1 MAKKSKEFDVND
13 DKYSSDEEKSNPIVN
28 AVIVII
34 VILIWL
40 VIFALLIKMDVGGIG
55 GMLRPVLKDV
65 PVINMIL
72 PEASDNE
79 VMEETGYKYKSLAEA
94 IERIK
99 ELEKEVSDLK
109 AQDKASAETIAK
121 LQAEIERLKTF
132 EANQLYYQELKE
144 KFDKEVVFNDKAISI
159 EEYKKWYEEI
169 SPDNAADI
177 YADVVDRL
185 NYSTKVKEWAETYAK
200 MDPKNAAAILE
211 EMTGDTDLV
220 ADILL
225 CMTSS
230 QRAKVMA
237 EMDPVYAGKL
247 TKIMYPEK

>member
-40 VIFALLIKMDVGGIG
+40 AIFALLIKMDVGGIG

-109 AQDKASAETIAK
+109 AQDKASTETIAK

>member
-109 AQDKASAETIAK
+109 AQDKASSETIAK